1 MYLCLTLIRDSH
13 LTYRLAFV
21 GRVPL
26 AQCLLVILCSGLR
39 VSPDDWLPEKCKNLF
54 QTADLNT
61 AEIKKKKRKL
71 KTKIT

>member
-1 MYLCLTLIRDSH
+1 M
-13 LTYRLAFV
+13 
-21 GRVPL
+21 PL

-61 AEIKKKKRKL
+61 AEIKKKKKRKL